1 MAASWQPRRNRIG
14 PALAA
19 GAIQCG
25 LAAVILWGLAGRQSA
40 PPDPD
45 MRLVAITP
53 MKQPVPTPTLTP
65 SKPAESAPAAPPA
78 PKAKAMP
85 VAAPSPR
92 IAIASPTP
100 AAIVAGQGSQASAGA
115 ALAGPGSGAS
125 GRGDGNGAGDGG
137 SGGETDPPVRVAGAL
152 SDRDYPRMAGGRGR
166 GGTVAI
172 SFRVRD
178 DGRVDSCRVIR
189 SSGEEMLDELT
200 CELVEM
206 RFRYRPA
213 RDETGQPIDYLLRT
227 SFTWGLRQRW

>member
-25 LAAVILWGLAGRQSA
+25 LAAVIIWGLAGHQSA

-53 MKQPVPTPTLTP
+53 MKQPAPTPTPTP
-65 SKPAESAPAAPPA
+65 STPAESAPAAPPA
-78 PKAKAMP
+78 KKAKAKP
-85 VAAPSPR
+85 VAVPIPR

-100 AAIVAGQGSQASAGA
+100 AATVAGQGAQVSAGA
-115 ALAGPGSGAS
+115 ALAGTGSGA
-125 GRGDGNGAGDGG
+125 GGQGAGTGAGG
-137 SGGETDPPVRVAGAL
+137 AGGRTFPPVRVSGAL
-152 SDRDYPRMAGGRGR
+152 SDRDYPGSSDGRAP

-172 SFRVRD
+172 SFRVRN
-178 DGRVDSCRVIR
+178 DGRVDSCRVVR
-189 SSGEEMLDELT
+189 SSGEELLDSLT
-200 CELVEM
+200 CDLVEE

-213 RDETGQPIDYLLRT
+213 RDASGRSVDYSLQT
-227 SFTWGLRQRW
+227 SFTWGQRRRG

>member
-1 MAASWQPRRNRIG
+1 MI
-14 PALAA
+14 
-19 GAIQCG
+19 I
-25 LAAVILWGLAGRQSA
+25 WGLAGHQS
-40 PPDPD
+40 PPPEPD
-45 MRLVAITP
+45 TQFVAITP
-53 MKQPVPTPTLTP
+53 MKQPAPPPTPTP

-100 AAIVAGQGSQASAGA
+100 AATVAGQGSQASAGA

-125 GRGDGNGAGDGG
+125 GRGDGNGAGGTGDGGSGSG
-137 SGGETDPPVRVAGAL
+137 SGGETYPPVRVAGAL
-152 SDRDYPRMAGGRGR
+152 SDRDYPRMVGRRGR

-227 SFTWGLRQRW
+227 SFTWGLRQRS